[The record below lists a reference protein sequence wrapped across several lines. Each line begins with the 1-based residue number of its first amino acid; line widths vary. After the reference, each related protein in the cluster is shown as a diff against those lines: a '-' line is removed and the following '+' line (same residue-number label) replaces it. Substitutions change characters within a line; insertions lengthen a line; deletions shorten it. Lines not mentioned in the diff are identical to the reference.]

1 MGLGA
6 SVATDRARQD
16 QLQLPALRVL
26 LEGLGQMVPQ
36 PAGHEVAVSLQGQ
49 EEAPL
54 DPRPLGALAD
64 HGRLGAAPEQELER
78 IDDEALPRAG
88 LPRDRVEATTE
99 FERRALE
106 EREVLETEFDE
117 HARGRS
123 HGTRRG
129 CNRRSLDPSGPEG
142 LPGPLDGSV
151 ALGADGGSGVAGTV
165 PALPSPSA
173 ACDRGCGAG
182 GMTRS
187 RNRFTVPP

>member
-1 MGLGA
+1 MDLHEATGELLEQLLGHGPVIHVGPGA
-6 SVATDRARQD
+6 SVAADRARQD
-16 QLQLPALRVL
+16 QLELAALRVL
-26 LEGLGQMVPQ
+26 LEGLGQMIPEPRGDEIAVPL
-36 PAGHEVAVSLQGQ
+36 EGQ

-54 DPRPLGALAD
+54 DPRSLGALAD

-78 IDDEALPRAG
+78 IDDEALARAG

-129 CNRRSLDPSGPEG
+129 CNRRGRDP
-142 LPGPLDGSV
+142 
-151 ALGADGGSGVAGTV
+151 
-165 PALPSPSA
+165 
-173 ACDRGCGAG
+173 
-182 GMTRS
+182 
-187 RNRFTVPP
+187 